1 MKGWL
6 RRLAVRGRTLGGRI
20 ALLFIALLALVMTTI
35 MVVAGSGIGL
45 FAHQAA
51 SRDLASNARVFER
64 ILSDREYQM
73 AQAAGVVAR
82 DFGFR
87 EALATGDRATVA
99 SALVSL
105 RERTQAQEVAV
116 IELDGSL
123 IPSAEGRQIDGAAI
137 VASLYAGRDTGV
149 VRLDGELAMAAA
161 VPVELPDLV
170 GWLVVFKP
178 LGPREIAELA
188 RLSAVQVQGRVVER
202 ARLDPAH
209 AGLALGQVGE
219 LGTADGAVLTQVSA
233 LQPMQAGIEPRL
245 VLVYPLELAMQ
256 GFSKLQ
262 WLLALIGL
270 GGAVAGAW
278 LGLRIAQDISRPL
291 GSLAQA
297 VRQYGA
303 GTVAK
308 VPVAGASELRSL
320 ARSFNGMV
328 NAVEERERQITHA
341 SLHDSLTEL
350 PNRRFFIEK
359 LDRAIA
365 RQTADSRN
373 LIAFIDVDDFKAIND
388 TLGHP
393 MGDALLRHVARV
405 LQERFPDAMVAR
417 FGGDEFG
424 LLLPGLEPD
433 ADCANVARSIDA
445 ALNNDVVIDGRQLAV
460 SCSFG
465 IAVGPQD
472 GANSDDLL
480 KCADLALYRAK
491 NDGKGTFHFFEAAL
505 DKEASRRRH
514 LEIDLRRAIR
524 DGEFELYFQPL
535 YSLTEERV
543 KGFEALIRW
552 PHPQRGMISPVDF
565 IPIAEE
571 SGLIVQLGE
580 WVLREAC
587 HHAATWP
594 DTISVAV
601 NISPRQLTGD
611 GLQQCVVQAL
621 AATGLAPTRLELE
634 ITESV
639 FIGSIERTLKLLHG
653 LRSLGVRVALDD
665 FGTGYSSLSYLRSFP
680 FDKLK
685 IDQSFV
691 RALDDDASAHAIV
704 RAITSLADALSMET
718 LAEGVESKE
727 HRETLRQAGCQMIQG
742 YLISKPMDAAAASAF
757 IASAPRREAAA

>member
-1 MKGWL
+1 MKGLL
-6 RRLAVRGRTLGGRI
+6 RRLAVRSRTLGGRI

-35 MVVAGSGIGL
+35 TVVAGSGIGL
-45 FAHQAA
+45 FAHQTAT
-51 SRDLASNARVFER
+51 RDLASNARVFER
-64 ILSDREYQM
+64 ILANRETQM
-73 AQAAGVVAR
+73 AEAAGVVAR

-105 RERTQAQEVAV
+105 RERTGAGEVAV
-116 IELDGSL
+116 IGLDGSV
-123 IPSAEGRQIDGAAI
+123 IPSAEGRQMDGPAI
-137 VASLYAGRDTGV
+137 LASLESGRDKGV
-149 VRLDGELAMAAA
+149 VRLDGGMAMSAA

-170 GWLVVFKP
+170 GWLIVMKP
-178 LGPREIAELA
+178 LGPQDIAELA
-188 RLSAVQVQGRVVER
+188 RLSAIAVQGRVVER
-202 ARLDPAH
+202 AQLDTA
-209 AGLALGQVGE
+209 LAAIPPGKVQE
-219 LGTADGAVLTQVSA
+219 LDTASGTVLTQVSA
-233 LQPMQAGIEPRL
+233 IQAMQAGIEPRL
-245 VLVYPLELAMQ
+245 VLTYPLALAME
-256 GFSKLQ
+256 GFSRLQ
-262 WLLALIGL
+262 WLLVLIGL

-278 LGLRIAQDISRPL
+278 LGLRIAQDIARPL
-291 GSLAQA
+291 GSLAGA

-308 VPVAGASELRSL
+308 VPVAGVSELRSL

-341 SLHDSLTEL
+341 SLHDSLTGL

-359 LDRAIA
+359 LDRAMA
-365 RQTADSRN
+365 RQSASSRN

-393 MGDALLRHVARV
+393 MGDALLRHVART

-433 ADCANVARSIDA
+433 ADCANVARAIDA
-445 ALNNDVVIDGRQLAV
+445 ALNCDVIIDGRQLAL
-460 SCSFG
+460 STSFG

-472 GANSDDLL
+472 AADSDSLL

-491 NDGKGTFHFFEAAL
+491 NEGKGTFHFFEPAL
-505 DKEASRRRH
+505 DEEASRRRH

-535 YSLTEERV
+535 YSLVDERV

-552 PHPQRGMISPVDF
+552 PHPKRGMISPVDF

-580 WVLREAC
+580 WIVREAC
-587 HHAATWP
+587 THAATWP
-594 DTISVAV
+594 EHVSVAV
-601 NISPRQLTGD
+601 NISPRQLMGE
-611 GLQQCVVQAL
+611 GLQTCVVQSL
-621 AATGLAPTRLELE
+621 AATGLAPSRLELE

-639 FIGSIERTLKLLHG
+639 FIGNIERTLKILHG
-653 LRSLGVRVALDD
+653 LRALGVRVALDD

-704 RAITSLADALSMET
+704 RAITTLGAALSMET
-718 LAEGVESKE
+718 LAEGVESVE
-727 HRETLRQAGCQMIQG
+727 HRETLRAAGCQMIQG
-742 YLISKPMDAAAASAF
+742 YLISKPMTAAAATAF
-757 IASAPRREAAA
+757 LAEASRASRAA